1 MAEEK
6 FNRKN
11 PAVKRILQEVKE
23 MQSNP
28 SDDFMS
34 LPLEENLFEWQFAI
48 RGPADS
54 EFEGGI
60 YHGRIQLPSE
70 YPFKPPSFMLL
81 TPNGRFETQ
90 TKICL
95 SISNHHPEHWQP
107 SWSVRTALVA
117 LIAFMPTNPDGALGS
132 LDYKKEER
140 RVLAVKSRE
149 AAPKYGTPER
159 QRLMDEI
166 HEYMLSKATPVP
178 QQNPEQTSVESSNK
192 VEGEEVQNPNSD
204 VLSDVAGAE
213 IQQNPQADAMIVEDV
228 HEVRVNANAGPLS
241 VRFSA
246 GLSVSRR
253 VAAGE
258 TSEVQRSEAV
268 VPKPADDRLF
278 TWAAFG
284 LTIAIVVLLLKKYLK
299 SSGHDFGLVGGL

>member
-1 MAEEK
+1 MADK
-6 FNRKN
+6 YNLKN

-23 MQSNP
+23 MHSNP

-34 LPLEENLFEWQFAI
+34 LPLEENIFEWQFAI
-48 RGPADS
+48 RGPRDT

-117 LIAFMPTNPDGALGS
+117 LIAFMPTNPNGALGS

-140 RVLAVKSRE
+140 RTLAVKSRE
-149 AAPKYGTPER
+149 APPKFGTPER
-159 QRLMDEI
+159 QKLIDEI
-166 HEYMLSKATPVP
+166 HEYMLSKAPPVP
-178 QQNPEQTSVESSNK
+178 QPSATEASEEHPRNEEAEALVDSPNRESLPAGERIPDQEGDGILEEQ
-192 VEGEEVQNPNSD
+192 EVLANPNP
-204 VLSDVAGAE
+204 AGVEVSGE
-213 IQQNPQADAMIVEDV
+213 IQSN
-228 HEVRVNANAGPLS
+228 
-241 VRFSA
+241 
-246 GLSVSRR
+246 VSRNELPQKSDTTAR
-253 VAAGE
+253 VHNTKPE
-258 TSEVQRSEAV
+258 TRVQ
-268 VPKPADDRLF
+268 KPDDRLF
-278 TWAAFG
+278 TLAAIG
-284 LTIAIVVLLLKKYLK
+284 LAIAIVVLLLKKFIK
-299 SSGHDFGLVGGL
+299 STEHGALFSNGS

>member
-1 MAEEK
+1 MAEDK
-6 FNRKN
+6 YNLKN

-34 LPLEENLFEWQFAI
+34 LPLEENIFEWQFAI
-48 RGPADS
+48 RGPRDS

-60 YHGRIQLPSE
+60 YHGRIQLPAE

-117 LIAFMPTNPDGALGS
+117 LIAFMPTNPNGALGS

-140 RVLAVKSRE
+140 RTLAIKSRE
-149 AAPKYGTPER
+149 ASPRFGNPER
-159 QRLMDEI
+159 QKLIDEI
-166 HEYMLSKATPVP
+166 HEYMLSKTSLIPLETTPTALPSEEPTTNEDGDAQEITAQNTTESAEDGIVEAQEEVP
-178 QQNPEQTSVESSNK
+178 LVAHPVQTSSRVVVPSSHHH
-192 VEGEEVQNPNSD
+192 VQHARLHKP
-204 VLSDVAGAE
+204 
-213 IQQNPQADAMIVEDV
+213 
-228 HEVRVNANAGPLS
+228 EVRVS
-241 VRFSA
+241 
-246 GLSVSRR
+246 SR
-253 VAAGE
+253 
-258 TSEVQRSEAV
+258 Q
-268 VPKPADDRLF
+268 ADDRMF
-278 TWAAFG
+278 TWAAVG
-284 LTIAIVVLLLKKYLK
+284 LTIAIIVLVLKKFMK
-299 SSGHDFGLVGGL
+299 ANGHGAVFMDES

>member
-1 MAEEK
+1 MAEDK
-6 FNRKN
+6 YNLKN

-34 LPLEENLFEWQFAI
+34 LPLEENIFEWQFAI
-48 RGPADS
+48 RGPRDS

-60 YHGRIQLPSE
+60 YHGRIQLPAE

-117 LIAFMPTNPDGALGS
+117 LIAFMPTNPNGALGS

-140 RVLAVKSRE
+140 RILAIKSRE
-149 AAPKYGTPER
+149 ASPRFGNPER
-159 QRLMDEI
+159 QKLIDEI
-166 HEYMLSKATPVP
+166 HEYMLSKISEATTPTASP
-178 QQNPEQTSVESSNK
+178 PEEQTTHKDGDAQEITAQNTITESD
-192 VEGEEVQNPNSD
+192 EDG
-204 VLSDVAGAE
+204 
-213 IQQNPQADAMIVEDV
+213 IVEAREEAPLV
-228 HEVRVNANAGPLS
+228 AHPVQASSRVVVPSSHHQEEHARLHKPEVRVS
-241 VRFSA
+241 
-246 GLSVSRR
+246 SR
-253 VAAGE
+253 
-258 TSEVQRSEAV
+258 Q
-268 VPKPADDRLF
+268 ADDRML
-278 TWAAFG
+278 TWAAVG
-284 LTIAIVVLLLKKYLK
+284 LTIAIIVLLLKKFMK
-299 SSGHDFGLVGGL
+299 ASGHGAVFMDES

>member
-1 MAEEK
+1 MAEDK
-6 FNRKN
+6 YNRKN

-34 LPLEENLFEWQFAI
+34 LPLEENIFEWQFAI
-48 RGPADS
+48 RGPRDS

-60 YHGRIQLPSE
+60 YHGRIQLPAE

-117 LIAFMPTNPDGALGS
+117 LIAFMPTSPNGALGS
-132 LDYKKEER
+132 LEYSKEER
-140 RVLAVKSRE
+140 RALAIKSRE
-149 AAPKYGTPER
+149 AAPTFGSSER
-159 QRLMDEI
+159 QRLIDEI
-166 HEYMLSKATPVP
+166 HEYVLSKAQSVP
-178 QQNPEQTSVESSNK
+178 QGDKPSEVHIDSEEIQPSPQTDVEGNKETLPNPAENDEIIEADEMPSNADIAQTSQSIPTVPSTGQLQK
-192 VEGEEVQNPNSD
+192 PKQN
-204 VLSDVAGAE
+204 
-213 IQQNPQADAMIVEDV
+213 
-228 HEVRVNANAGPLS
+228 
-241 VRFSA
+241 
-246 GLSVSRR
+246 
-253 VAAGE
+253 
-258 TSEVQRSEAV
+258 V
-268 VPKPADDRLF
+268 VPKPAEDRLF

-284 LTIAIVVLLLKKYLK
+284 LTIAIVVLLLKKFLK
-299 SSGHDFGLVGGL
+299 ANGYGAVFMSES

>member
-1 MAEEK
+1 MAEDK
-6 FNRKN
+6 YNLKN
-11 PAVKRILQEVKE
+11 PSVKRILQEVKE

-34 LPLEENLFEWQFAI
+34 LPLEENIFEWQFAI
-48 RGPADS
+48 RGPSDS

-60 YHGRIQLPSE
+60 YHGRIQLPAE

-117 LIAFMPTNPDGALGS
+117 LIAFMPTNPNGALGS

-140 RVLAVKSRE
+140 RALAVKSRE
-149 AAPKYGTPER
+149 AAPRFGTPER
-159 QRLMDEI
+159 QNLIDEI
-166 HEYMLSKATPVP
+166 HEYMLSKAPPVAQTNPAQVSEENSAHEQNEVNPIP
-178 QQNPEQTSVESSNK
+178 Q
-192 VEGEEVQNPNSD
+192 D
-204 VLSDVAGAE
+204 AG
-213 IQQNPQADAMIVEDV
+213 V
-228 HEVRVNANAGPLS
+228 
-241 VRFSA
+241 
-246 GLSVSRR
+246 

-258 TSEVQRSEAV
+258 GLTNPDVGDRIVEEPNEDPVNVNPRPEGLGVSRLVRARPSTGQLLQNPAPRVQ
-268 VPKPADDRLF
+268 KPSDDRLF
-278 TWAAFG
+278 TLAAIG
-284 LTIAIVVLLLKKYLK
+284 LTIAIVVLLLKKFMK
-299 SSGHDFGLVGGL
+299 ASGHGAVFMDGS

>member
-1 MAEEK
+1 MADK
-6 FNRKN
+6 YNLKN

-34 LPLEENLFEWQFAI
+34 LPLEENIFEWQFAI
-48 RGPADS
+48 RGPRDT

-117 LIAFMPTNPDGALGS
+117 LIAFMPTNPNGALGS

-140 RVLAVKSRE
+140 RTLAIKSRE
-149 AAPKYGTPER
+149 APPKFGTPER
-159 QRLMDEI
+159 QKLIDEI
-166 HEYMLSKATPVP
+166 HEYMLSKAPPVP
-178 QQNPEQTSVESSNK
+178 QPSATEASEENPRNEEAETQVNSPNPESLPAGEGITDQEVDGIVEEQEVVLANPAG
-192 VEGEEVQNPNSD
+192 VEVSREVQP
-204 VLSDVAGAE
+204 
-213 IQQNPQADAMIVEDV
+213 
-228 HEVRVNANAGPLS
+228 
-241 VRFSA
+241 
-246 GLSVSRR
+246 SVSRN
-253 VAAGE
+253 
-258 TSEVQRSEAV
+258 EVLQKSDTRAQN
-268 VPKPADDRLF
+268 PKPETRVQKHDDRLF
-278 TWAAFG
+278 TLAAIG
-284 LTIAIVVLLLKKYLK
+284 LTIAIVVLLLKKFIK
-299 SSGHDFGLVGGL
+299 STQHGALFSDGS